1 MLTYVPVEHPRF
13 VRAQRDIFTQR
24 VTLDCMNHTCRLVD
38 DNHRVKLEA
47 CCQYGA
53 QADLGERERIIE
65 HAEQI
70 RALLDPD
77 VRDIDWFCDEG
88 IDPDFP
94 SGGYVRTRSI
104 DERCVF
110 LHQDQRGCA
119 IHRASIEGGWDFHG
133 VKPGVCRLFPL
144 SFETDAIVISDDYQ
158 DYSCA
163 YVPDAPTLYR
173 GGRDT
178 LAALFGV
185 ELVVALDAAEARL
198 GVANQTLIPGEKLAR
213 RAP

>member
-1 MLTYVPVEHPRF
+1 MYVTVDHPRF
-13 VRAQRDIFTQR
+13 VKAQRDIFFKR

-38 DNHRVKLEA
+38 EDNRVKLEA

-53 QADLGERERIIE
+53 QADLGERDRILE
-65 HAEQI
+65 HAAQI
-70 RALLDPD
+70 RELLHPA
-77 VRDIDWFCDEG
+77 VRDQPWFTDE
-88 IDPDFP
+88 DVDKDFP
-94 SGGYVRTRSI
+94 SGKFVRTRQI

-144 SFETDAIVISDDYQ
+144 SFESDAIVISDDYR

-163 YVPDAPTLYR
+163 YLPDAPTLYR

-178 LAALFGV
+178 LSALFGA
-185 ELVVALDAAEARL
+185 ELVVALDAVEAAL
-198 GVANQTLIPGEKLAR
+198 VTADQPLIPRQKLTR